1 MSIRS
6 LLLALFLVIA
16 LPACTQAPAIDN
28 KPADEFADQGLHAV
42 SGSGFQSAYVRPG
55 ANLPAYRRVNIEVLE
70 LDNIDIASTPMSGTL
85 RRDWQMTPQR
95 KASLQQTW
103 AASMQRFFHA
113 YEITASGDG
122 VLRITAELVRV
133 APGRPS
139 ATTIGGALQP
149 VGSSQDVIEV
159 TAEFRL
165 YQQDNDQLLA
175 VIRGSRTMTSIAL
188 SRTGESSIQSMF
200 NAWSALLHTRVSG
213 R

>member
-6 LLLALFLVIA
+6 LLLTLFLVIA
-16 LPACTQAPAIDN
+16 LPACTQAPAIKD
-28 KPADEFADQGLHAV
+28 KPADEFAAEGLHAV

-55 ANLPAYRRVNIEVLE
+55 ANLPAYRSVNIVGLE
-70 LDNIDIASTPMSGTL
+70 LGNIDIASTPMSGTL

-113 YEITASGDG
+113 YDMTASGDG
-122 VLRITAELVRV
+122 VLRITAELIRV

-139 ATTIGGALQP
+139 ATTIGGGLQP

-165 YQQDNDQLLA
+165 YKQDNAQLLA
-175 VIRGSRTMTSIAL
+175 VIRDSRTMTSVAL
-188 SRTGESSIQSMF
+188 SRTGESSVRSMF
-200 NAWSALLHTRVSG
+200 NAWSALLHTRISG

>member
-6 LLLALFLVIA
+6 LLLTLFLVIA
-16 LPACTQAPAIDN
+16 LPACTQAPAIEN
-28 KPADEFADQGLHAV
+28 KPADEFAAEGLHAV

-55 ANLPAYRRVNIEVLE
+55 ANLPAYRSVNIAALE
-70 LDNIDIASTPMSGTL
+70 LDNIDIASTPMGGTL
-85 RRDWQMTPQR
+85 RRDWQMTPER
-95 KASLQQTW
+95 KASLQQAW
-103 AASMQRFFHA
+103 SASMQRFFHA
-113 YEITASGDG
+113 YEITTNGDG
-122 VLRITAELVRV
+122 VLKITAELVRV

-165 YQQDNDQLLA
+165 YKQDNGQLLA

>member
-6 LLLALFLVIA
+6 LLLSGLLVIA
-16 LPACTQAPAIDN
+16 LPACTQAPVIQDE
-28 KPADEFADQGLHAV
+28 PASEFVSEGLHAV
-42 SGSGFQSAYVRPG
+42 SGSGFQSAFVRPG
-55 ANLPAYRRVNIEVLE
+55 ANLSAYRRVNIGTLD
-70 LDNIDIASTPMSGTL
+70 LDNIDISSTPMSGTL
-85 RRDWQMTPQR
+85 RRHWQMTPQR

-103 AASMQRFFHA
+103 SAAMQRFFHA

-122 VLRITAELVRV
+122 VLRITAQLVRV

-165 YQQDNDQLLA
+165 YKQDNGQLLA
-175 VIRGSRTMTSIAL
+175 VIRDSRTMISVAL
-188 SRTGESSIQSMF
+188 SRTGESSVHSMF